1 MDMFDGFV
9 FLEEKKKSLIPILCQ
24 YDFLSALTA
33 AFSITSWRKNRGAQE
48 SCLALNSAMVENTEW
63 GRKTIFTPN
72 DLEEFFQLLYPILKT
87 TPYDDPVL
95 PDFGEIK
102 LNYRSK
108 YYSVI
113 TGTGHTAP
121 IFSALQ
127 FLEKISESACMD
139 AYTDSLL
146 CYSDYC
152 IDFLKAKNTPIN
164 EDFSLHPQFE
174 SPTFDYYE
182 NVKDFMT
189 EEKWTG
195 LGTPLLSMLAA
206 ESNEIV
212 RSHFFSYNDHYYPL
226 FNPSLVIDY
235 QTKILLT
242 RPDRELHSIVI
253 SSLADKLASIYD
265 SHDIKTD
272 HTIRKPLLLDNKQ
285 PLLDNKK
292 SFAYLEDSNLIV
304 FLDCGNEH
312 RIEEEISA
320 IYKAHTEDGL
330 SIVDLEARIPGKGYK
345 AYHVDK
351 ECKLSIICFDEHINV
366 DQPRIVLRGREEK
379 RIYTA
384 IDLMYML
391 MFSSEVSQIAEF
403 DSDEKNSE
411 SQVLSWGGASD
422 YFTVFLS
429 EKGFISKGA
438 IEYSNVYSEVDTSA
452 AHIFS
457 HYLELGGVFPFHLSS
472 TIFADP
478 ECWNVICDDNSVYQF
493 TRKVKALPGG
503 ALFKYDNGCSVF
515 LSYNFFSIL
524 KESNITQSR
533 LSLDMFRA
541 VTEKFFIEYHQDLSA
556 IPPLANTLVQF
567 CCHSLSNQN
576 PEHYVCCQKAKVS
589 SNKLVVDFEV
599 NSSNLYLVNERKEEA
614 IDSSKL
620 SELLSFAKWIIY
632 LQNSSDL
639 CFHTDSDTKLIVED
653 DYRID
658 VELGENY
665 SQTFEKESQRRIIAE
680 PFNLRGDNTDRDFFE
695 KVANAFYEDL
705 GVHFKVLESVL
716 HHLSDSSFSHD
727 NVEFDEI
734 APNVIKAK
742 ATDVLNDYLSFVVE
756 NVPVEDVKSAYDFLT
771 IVPGQLKT
779 ICDTTH
785 PILPI
790 WEREKRNHCF
800 AVRPIYMSNNDYIY
814 SPIIMEEVRKRWI
827 EGFLQFYPP
836 FEIGLERTCTAL
848 YAWKNNYEHL
858 FSSEV
863 EVLLKESGC
872 EYAKHD
878 VDLRREDRRGN
889 HPTIDV
895 LGDYDVIGLN
905 TTQKRIFIIECKVL
919 QPIGSV
925 FEHSNQQKRFFTK
938 EKFDEK
944 FQKRIDYFS
953 KVAMSFFANHGYDTE
968 GFTINP
974 YMVVN
979 KVFSSYYKH
988 VQFPIVTFDE
998 LKREIQL

>member
-212 RSHFFSYNDHYYPL
+212 RSH
-226 FNPSLVIDY
+226 
-235 QTKILLT
+235 
-242 RPDRELHSIVI
+242 
-253 SSLADKLASIYD
+253 
-265 SHDIKTD
+265 
-272 HTIRKPLLLDNKQ
+272 
-285 PLLDNKK
+285 
-292 SFAYLEDSNLIV
+292 
-304 FLDCGNEH
+304 
-312 RIEEEISA
+312 
-320 IYKAHTEDGL
+320 
-330 SIVDLEARIPGKGYK
+330 
-345 AYHVDK
+345 
-351 ECKLSIICFDEHINV
+351 
-366 DQPRIVLRGREEK
+366 
-379 RIYTA
+379 
-384 IDLMYML
+384 
-391 MFSSEVSQIAEF
+391 
-403 DSDEKNSE
+403 
-411 SQVLSWGGASD
+411 
-422 YFTVFLS
+422 
-429 EKGFISKGA
+429 
-438 IEYSNVYSEVDTSA
+438 
-452 AHIFS
+452 
-457 HYLELGGVFPFHLSS
+457 
-472 TIFADP
+472 
-478 ECWNVICDDNSVYQF
+478 
-493 TRKVKALPGG
+493 
-503 ALFKYDNGCSVF
+503 
-515 LSYNFFSIL
+515 
-524 KESNITQSR
+524 
-533 LSLDMFRA
+533 
-541 VTEKFFIEYHQDLSA
+541 
-556 IPPLANTLVQF
+556 
-567 CCHSLSNQN
+567 
-576 PEHYVCCQKAKVS
+576 
-589 SNKLVVDFEV
+589 
-599 NSSNLYLVNERKEEA
+599 
-614 IDSSKL
+614 
-620 SELLSFAKWIIY
+620 
-632 LQNSSDL
+632 
-639 CFHTDSDTKLIVED
+639 
-653 DYRID
+653 
-658 VELGENY
+658 
-665 SQTFEKESQRRIIAE
+665 
-680 PFNLRGDNTDRDFFE
+680 FFE

>member
-1 MDMFDGFV
+1 MLFV
-9 FLEEKKKSLIPILCQ
+9 N
-24 YDFLSALTA
+24 AT
-33 AFSITSWRKNRGAQE
+33 R
-48 SCLALNSAMVENTEW
+48 M
-63 GRKTIFTPN
+63 
-72 DLEEFFQLLYPILKT
+72 YPILKT

-212 RSHFFSYNDHYYPL
+212 RSHFFS
-226 FNPSLVIDY
+226 
-235 QTKILLT
+235 
-242 RPDRELHSIVI
+242 
-253 SSLADKLASIYD
+253 
-265 SHDIKTD
+265 
-272 HTIRKPLLLDNKQ
+272 
-285 PLLDNKK
+285 
-292 SFAYLEDSNLIV
+292 
-304 FLDCGNEH
+304 
-312 RIEEEISA
+312 
-320 IYKAHTEDGL
+320 
-330 SIVDLEARIPGKGYK
+330 
-345 AYHVDK
+345 
-351 ECKLSIICFDEHINV
+351 
-366 DQPRIVLRGREEK
+366 
-379 RIYTA
+379 
-384 IDLMYML
+384 
-391 MFSSEVSQIAEF
+391 
-403 DSDEKNSE
+403 
-411 SQVLSWGGASD
+411 
-422 YFTVFLS
+422 
-429 EKGFISKGA
+429 
-438 IEYSNVYSEVDTSA
+438 
-452 AHIFS
+452 
-457 HYLELGGVFPFHLSS
+457 
-472 TIFADP
+472 
-478 ECWNVICDDNSVYQF
+478 
-493 TRKVKALPGG
+493 
-503 ALFKYDNGCSVF
+503 
-515 LSYNFFSIL
+515 
-524 KESNITQSR
+524 
-533 LSLDMFRA
+533 
-541 VTEKFFIEYHQDLSA
+541 
-556 IPPLANTLVQF
+556 
-567 CCHSLSNQN
+567 
-576 PEHYVCCQKAKVS
+576 
-589 SNKLVVDFEV
+589 
-599 NSSNLYLVNERKEEA
+599 
-614 IDSSKL
+614 
-620 SELLSFAKWIIY
+620 
-632 LQNSSDL
+632 
-639 CFHTDSDTKLIVED
+639 
-653 DYRID
+653 
-658 VELGENY
+658 
-665 SQTFEKESQRRIIAE
+665 
-680 PFNLRGDNTDRDFFE
+680 
-695 KVANAFYEDL
+695 
-705 GVHFKVLESVL
+705 
-716 HHLSDSSFSHD
+716 
-727 NVEFDEI
+727 
-734 APNVIKAK
+734 
-742 ATDVLNDYLSFVVE
+742 
-756 NVPVEDVKSAYDFLT
+756 
-771 IVPGQLKT
+771 
-779 ICDTTH
+779 
-785 PILPI
+785 
-790 WEREKRNHCF
+790 
-800 AVRPIYMSNNDYIY
+800 YMSNNDYIY